1 MALKEMYK
9 NEIEPHNLF
18 CVDNS
23 RILIYTHI
31 HTFVYTYT
39 TMSLQLGNERHD
51 ILVVG
56 IKQAAIY
63 VLYMVNLKLPSNVL
77 NHILLLL

>member
-23 RILIYTHI
+23 RILIHTHTHI
-31 HTFVYTYT
+31 CIHIYNYVFTIGQWKTWYFGGGHQTSSDLCIIYGESKITF
-39 TMSLQLGNERHD
+39 
-51 ILVVG
+51 
-56 IKQAAIY
+56 
-63 VLYMVNLKLPSNVL
+63 
-77 NHILLLL
+77 